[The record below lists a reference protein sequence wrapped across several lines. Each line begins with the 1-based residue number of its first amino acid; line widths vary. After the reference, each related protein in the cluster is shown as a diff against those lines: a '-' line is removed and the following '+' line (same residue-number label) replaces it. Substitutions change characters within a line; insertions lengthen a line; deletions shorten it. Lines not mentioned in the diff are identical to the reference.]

1 MTTTTMMNSKSKSSI
16 GGGSGSGGD
25 SEVGMTPL
33 PSGGGGGTTAA
44 AATGAAAV
52 RHHSLALSS
61 TEHGDGAAPPPGVR
75 RHRNSSATVEEDEDE
90 QEVAQRRRDKRVC
103 VIRFSLVV
111 ALLTA
116 AAVIA
121 SFAGWHVK
129 DSENKS
135 FVMQYHDSVEK
146 VGMAFQT
153 RLDVKR
159 DSIMTFSSMITSRY
173 GQLDAWPNVTIPDFQ
188 EQTEGILRIAEG
200 RALSFNPIITQDVN
214 RLQWEAHATESAWML
229 GGGDSVLIVP
239 DPPNATWPDNRTV
252 SFGIYS
258 RDGDGNVIYDPG
270 YDPDSIDYP
279 DVLVPVW
286 QIAPFVGNE
295 RAVMFNL
302 HSEFNRMQALDNMMT
317 HGVPS
322 LTAIL
327 QLVQDKDAIR
337 PSAIMFYP
345 VFDEF
350 GNFTSSEDVV
360 GSVSLVFSWD
370 TFLNSILPDYIKGVS
385 CVLSAST
392 GQVYSYTIS
401 GAQVTFLGEGDMHDP
416 NYDEYREVVEVY
428 LLLDEEEQI
437 GKFITY
443 TLTMYPSE
451 EFEDQYSTNKP
462 AVYAIGAVLIFC
474 FTACLFLLYDRLV
487 EDRQMKTSRLARQRG
502 NIVDAMFPAAFRDRL
517 YKTQDQADTQRRQS
531 QASRRE
537 SDDSVGHGIEADE
550 SGTESN
556 TGGSISIVGSISSVR
571 RSSSHMSNVAN
582 KIKLKNIDKFMRG
595 VQRGVGDP
603 QMSLERGVLED
614 DPIAELFHN
623 TSIMFSDIVGEWCSK
638 RRGPLLFCC
647 RSIVPRHPFSIFVSL
662 SPHAPS
668 FFDYYNVCVW

>member
-1 MTTTTMMNSKSKSSI
+1 MTMMNPKGKSS
-16 GGGSGSGGD
+16 GSDSGLRD
-25 SEVGMTPL
+25 TDTP
-33 PSGGGGGTTAA
+33 PSAPGGGGTAA
-44 AATGAAAV
+44 S
-52 RHHSLALSS
+52 RSHSLLSS
-61 TEHGDGAAPPPGVR
+61 TDACDSAPTPPVI
-75 RHRNSSATVEEDEDE
+75 EDE
-90 QEVAQRRRDKRVC
+90 QEVAQRRRDRRLC
-103 VIRFSLVV
+103 VIRFSLIF

-116 AAVIA
+116 TAVVA
-121 SFAGWHVK
+121 SFAGWYVK
-129 DSENKS
+129 SDEHANFK
-135 FVMQYHDSVEK
+135 MQYHDSVEK
-146 VGMAFQT
+146 VGEAFQT
-153 RLDVKR
+153 RLDINR

-173 GQLDAWPNVTIPDFQ
+173 GQLDAWPNVTIPNFQ

-200 RALSFNPIITQDVN
+200 RSLSFNPIITQDVN

-229 GGGDSVLIVP
+229 GGEDSILIVP

-258 RDGDGNVIYDPG
+258 RDGDGNVIHDPG
-270 YDPDSIDYP
+270 YNPDSVDYP
-279 DVLVPVW
+279 DVMVPVW
-286 QIAPFVGNE
+286 QIAPFEGNE

-302 HSEFNRMQALDNMMT
+302 HSEVNRMAALDNMMT

-327 QLVQDKDAIR
+327 QLVQDKDVTR

-345 VFDEF
+345 VFDDF
-350 GNFTSSEDVV
+350 GDVASEVDVV

-401 GAQVTFLGEGDMHDP
+401 GSEVTFLGEGDMHDP
-416 NYDEYREVVEVY
+416 NYDKYQEVVEVR

-462 AVYAIGAVLIFC
+462 AVYAAGAVLIFL
-474 FTACLFLLYDRLV
+474 FTAGLFLLYDRLV

-517 YKTQDQADTQRRQS
+517 YKTQAATDAQRRLS
-531 QASRRE
+531 QASRRG
-537 SDDSVGHGIEADE
+537 SDGDNSSGNPMEADE

-556 TGGSISIVGSISSVR
+556 TEGPGSGDTKSVVGNGTARSVRGTTVVR
-571 RSSSHMSNVAN
+571 RSSSHSISSVAN
-582 KIKLKNIDKFMRG
+582 KIKLKNIDKFMNG
-595 VQRGVGDP
+595 VQRGVGDL

-623 TSIMFSDIVGEWCSK
+623 TSIMFSDIVGERVRKGGRIFLS
-638 RRGPLLFCC
+638 LHLSLVAL
-647 RSIVPRHPFSIFVSL
+647 SIPCLTLVWQFSSHSPPPRH
-662 SPHAPS
+662 HAPL
-668 FFDYYNVCVW
+668 FLRLLRVC